1 MAGSTQGQI
10 GARMPVLLDVPGH
23 DTAGQYDRL
32 WHIYLPT
39 LGVVGVLVTGAIVVA
54 CLRFRRRSDEWP
66 EQTHSAPKTELVYL
80 GVIIL
85 IVIGLLTVTF
95 RTEGHVDALT
105 AHPALV
111 VRVVASQWQWEF
123 DYPRSGI
130 RQVAHNIAS
139 ADPQYARL
147 VVPAGEPV
155 EFRLRSVDVLHNF
168 FIPQMRFKRYAFP
181 NYTNRF
187 VLTFPHPG
195 HMLGQCAQFC
205 GWDHAEMRF
214 YVTVLPPARFR
225 SWVVAHTAGAPA

>member
-1 MAGSTQGQI
+1 MA
-10 GARMPVLLDVPGH
+10 ALLALSGH
-23 DTAGQYDRL
+23 DTAAQYDRL
-32 WHIYLPT
+32 WRIYLPT
-39 LGVVGVLVTGAIVVA
+39 LGVVGALVAGAIVVA
-54 CLRFRRRSDEWP
+54 CLRFRRRGDGWP
-66 EQTHSAPKTELVYL
+66 EQTHSAPKLEIIYL
-80 GVIIL
+80 GVIAL
-85 IVIGLLTVTF
+85 IVAGLLVATF

-130 RQVAHNIAS
+130 RQVAHDIAS
-139 ADPQYARL
+139 AHPRYARL

-168 FIPQMRFKRYAFP
+168 FIPAMRFKRYAFP

-214 YVTVLPPARFR
+214 LVTVLPPARFR
-225 SWVVAHTAGAPA
+225 TWVAAHGGGAAG

>member
-1 MAGSTQGQI
+1 MA
-10 GARMPVLLDVPGH
+10 ALLALSGH
-23 DTAGQYDRL
+23 DTAAQYDRL
-32 WHIYLPT
+32 WRIYLPT
-39 LGVVGVLVTGAIVVA
+39 LGVVGGLVAGAIVVA
-54 CLRFRRRSDEWP
+54 CLRFRRRGDGWP
-66 EQTHSAPKTELVYL
+66 EQTHSAPKLEIIYL
-80 GVIIL
+80 GVIAL
-85 IVIGLLTVTF
+85 IVAGLLVATF

-130 RQVAHNIAS
+130 RQVAHDIAS
-139 ADPQYARL
+139 AHPRYARL

-168 FIPQMRFKRYAFP
+168 FIPAMRFKRYAFP

-214 YVTVLPPARFR
+214 LVTVLPPARFR
-225 SWVVAHTAGAPA
+225 TWVAAHGGGAAG

>member
-1 MAGSTQGQI
+1 MAE
-10 GARMPVLLDVPGH
+10 LLALPGH

-39 LGVVGVLVTGAIVVA
+39 LGIVGVLVAGAIVVA
-54 CLRFRRRSDEWP
+54 CLRFRRHRDDWP
-66 EQTHSAPKTELVYL
+66 EQADSAPKTEIVYL
-80 GVIIL
+80 GVISV
-85 IVIGLLTVTF
+85 IVIGLLAATF
-95 RTEGHVDALT
+95 RTEDHVDALT
-105 AHPALV
+105 ARP
-111 VRVVASQWQWEF
+111 ASQWQWEF
-123 DYPRSGI
+123 DYPGSGI

-139 ADPQYARL
+139 AHPRFARL
-147 VVPAGEPV
+147 VVPAGKPV

-168 FIPQMRFKRYAFP
+168 YIPAMRFKRYAFP

-214 YVTVLPPARFR
+214 FVTVLSPARFR
-225 SWVVAHTAGAPA
+225 TWIAAHTAGAAG

>member
-1 MAGSTQGQI
+1 MA
-10 GARMPVLLDVPGH
+10 ALLALSAH
-23 DTAGQYDRL
+23 DTAGQYDGL

-39 LGVVGVLVTGAIVVA
+39 LAVVGVLVTGAILVA
-54 CLRFRRRSDEWP
+54 CLRFRRRTDGWP
-66 EQTHSAPKTELVYL
+66 EQTHSAPKTETAYL
-80 GVIIL
+80 AVVTL
-85 IVIGLLTVTF
+85 IVIGLLVVTF
-95 RTEGHVDALT
+95 RTEDRVDALT

-123 DYPRSGI
+123 DYPASGI

-139 ADPQYARL
+139 AHPKFARL

-168 FIPQMRFKRYAFP
+168 FIPAMRFKRYAFP

-205 GWDHAEMRF
+205 GWNHAEMRF
-214 YVTVLPPARFR
+214 FVTVLPPARFR
-225 SWVVAHTAGAPA
+225 SWVAAHSGGASA

>member
-1 MAGSTQGQI
+1 MA
-10 GARMPVLLDVPGH
+10 ALLALSAH

-39 LGVVGVLVTGAIVVA
+39 LAVVGVLVTGAIVVA
-54 CLRFRRRSDEWP
+54 CLRFRRRTDGWP
-66 EQTHSAPKTELVYL
+66 EQTHSAPKTEIAYL
-80 GVIIL
+80 AVVTL
-85 IVIGLLTVTF
+85 IVIGLLVVTF
-95 RTEGHVDALT
+95 RTESRVDALT
-105 AHPALV
+105 ARPALV

-123 DYPRSGI
+123 DYPASGI

-139 ADPQYARL
+139 AHPKFARL

-168 FIPQMRFKRYAFP
+168 FIPAMRFKRYAFP

-205 GWDHAEMRF
+205 GWNHAEMRF
-214 YVTVLPPARFR
+214 FVTVLPPARFR
-225 SWVVAHTAGAPA
+225 SWVAAHAGGASA